1 MTGIRRPNTNTAN
14 ASDPPAVSP
23 SRPLLT
29 VPEVASLLRLTVKGI
44 YAMVEGRRIPFI
56 RVGNRV
62 RFVRDEVLRW
72 LSESRVPA
80 SERSR

>member
-1 MTGIRRPNTNTAN
+1 MPIPRRPSVSPA

-44 YAMVEGRRIPFI
+44 YAMVEGRRIPFV

-80 SERSR
+80 SERDR